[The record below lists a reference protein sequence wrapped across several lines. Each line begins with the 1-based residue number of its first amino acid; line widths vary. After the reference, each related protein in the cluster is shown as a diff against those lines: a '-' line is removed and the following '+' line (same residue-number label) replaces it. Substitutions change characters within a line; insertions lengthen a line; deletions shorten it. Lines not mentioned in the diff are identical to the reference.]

1 MVYFITV
8 DHQGELPFACKLC
21 DAKYKRAE
29 KLKKHEQQVH
39 LDLKFYCDICGREFN
54 SDENMRNHLRKAH
67 KVSKRKLKNMKQEI
81 ENEEKRKKLE

>member
-1 MVYFITV
+1 M
-8 DHQGELPFACKLC
+8 C